1 MIRGAPGKPWRPNVT
16 IAANHKDRLLRPQG
30 RRADE
35 APYDMVVVC
44 LWFVFGVAVTALV
57 LWLALGGEL

>member
-1 MIRGAPGKPWRPNVT
+1 MAMT
-16 IAANHKDRLLRPQG
+16 ANHKDRLLRIDG

-35 APYDMVVVC
+35 TPYDMVVVC
-44 LWFVFGVAVTALV
+44 LWFVVGVAVMALL